1 MLILSKD
8 SYFTEPVILGPQ
20 LEKLKML
27 DEWRYIDAQFN
38 SGFDA
43 EEVLEL
49 CEDADM
55 RRVDAVVLTQCWL
68 LWEMRDDEFKINCT
82 EAERFFLPN
91 GKIKT
96 AAYLQY
102 RGLENSNI
110 QLDFLK

>member
-1 MLILSKD
+1 MRILSKD
-8 SYFTEPVILGPQ
+8 SYFTEAVILGPH

-27 DEWRYIDAQFN
+27 DEWWYIDAQFK

-55 RRVDAVVLTQCWL
+55 HRVDAVVLTQCWL

-82 EAERFFLPN
+82 EAERFFLPD

-102 RGLENSNI
+102 RKLANDDS
-110 QLDFLK
+110 QMDFTK